1 MKTMLAKTD
10 WIMAGLGIVV
20 VAGALML
27 TRSYAKLEG
36 WAGDLE
42 NQDRVVTGLYRDHEL
57 TMALKQIRQGDV
69 KDATRRLEALV
80 CNDVLRL
87 NEELNSVDAGT
98 RLFIENGFRR
108 MAMARSPVEGQVVTE
123 TQAAADRILSGFL
136 KAPQTAQF
144 VR

>member
-27 TRSYAKLEG
+27 TRNYAKLEG

>member
-1 MKTMLAKTD
+1 MLKA
-10 WIMAGLGIVV
+10 A
-20 VAGALML
+20 
-27 TRSYAKLEG
+27 
-36 WAGDLE
+36 
-42 NQDRVVTGLYRDHEL
+42 
-57 TMALKQIRQGDV
+57 RQ
-69 KDATRRLEALV
+69 RLAALV

>member
-108 MAMARSPVEGQVVTE
+108 MALARSPVEGQLVTE

>member
-42 NQDRVVTGLYRDHEL
+42 NQDHVVTGLYRDHEL